1 MKSKKKIVT
10 LLACAVLLVVGS
22 VMGTMAYLT
31 SQDSVTNTFTVG
43 NVAITMDETNV
54 DQDKDEKGIIPVRD
68 KANDYKLM
76 PGQSY
81 TKDPIIHVDAESE
94 NCWLFV
100 KVENEIAVIEG
111 ENTVAAQMEEN
122 GWTLVDEAKKV
133 YAYETIVTA
142 GTDVTV
148 FRTFKIANT
157 ITNEQL
163 AAYNEKTIRV
173 TAYAVQAEGFVSYD
187 AAWASAKTELG
198 F

>member
-1 MKSKKKIVT
+1 
-10 LLACAVLLVVGS
+10 
-22 VMGTMAYLT
+22 MGTMAYLT